1 MLEGEYL
8 EMVNQLKTEFDKK
21 DKELQDLKEKHIE
34 VFKNL
39 ISVYGYVRIMDD
51 AAHEDI
57 GGLMEILRSYL
68 SEILAGYFEN
78 INISP
83 PIL

>member
-21 DKELQDLKEKHIE
+21 DKELEDLKERHIE

-39 ISVYGYVRIMDD
+39 MSVYGYIRIMDD
-51 AAHEDI
+51 APHDDTA
-57 GGLMEILRSYL
+57 GLVEILRSYL
-68 SEILAGYFEN
+68 SDILAGYFN
-78 INISP
+78 HINISN

>member
-21 DKELQDLKEKHIE
+21 DKELQDLKERHIE

-39 ISVYGYVRIMDD
+39 ISVYGYIRVMDE
-51 AAHEDI
+51 ASHEDI
-57 GGLMEILRSYL
+57 GGLIEILRSYL
-68 SEILAGYFEN
+68 SDILAGYFSH
-78 INISP
+78 INISY